1 MYKEGNLKEKWKLII
16 SKVSKSYI
24 VRTKMLFYGFAS
36 VVVFEL
42 IYPFINNDFSF
53 RFIYEEGFIY
63 EFIFMGLFS
72 FLIGLFYGFF
82 MWSAFDNKKVKL

>member
-1 MYKEGNLKEKWKLII
+1 MYKEEKWKAIK

-24 VRTKMLFYGFAS
+24 VRTKMLFYGFTS

-53 RFIYEEGFIY
+53 SFIYEKGFIF
-63 EFIFMGLFS
+63 EFIFMGLIS
-72 FLIGLFYGFF
+72 FLFGLIYGLFI
-82 MWSAFDNKKVKL
+82 WSAYGNKKVKL